1 MSLRARIG
9 VLTALAAAGA
19 VVLVSVVAFFI
30 VRQNILATLDANL
43 LQRATAAAQS
53 ELVDPQ
59 QLASTP
65 TGALGAGDIRLA
77 LLYENGLAQS
87 ARGPASAPPLGE
99 VELEVARGESE
110 SSVRTADEG
119 RSSYRVV
126 AVAAGE
132 GRALV
137 IGQRLDPT
145 RQVLTRLGDRAA
157 DDRWG
162 RGRAGRARSEWPWPA
177 RACARCSG

>member
-1 MSLRARIG
+1 M
-9 VLTALAAAGA
+9 AAAGA
-19 VVLVSVVAFFI
+19 VIARVASWRSSSC
-30 VRQNILATLDANL
+30 RQNILAALDANL

-87 ARGPASAPPLGE
+87 VRGAATAPPLG
-99 VELEVARGESE
+99 ARRAGGGPRRGRVS
-110 SSVRTADEG
+110 RCGQRPTAG
-119 RSSYRVV
+119 VPYRVV
-126 AVAAGE
+126 AVDAGA

-137 IGQRLDPT
+137 IGQRLDAT
-145 RQVLTRLGDRAA
+145 RAVLTRLAYRAA
-157 DDRWG
+157 RDRWR
-162 RGRAGRARSEWPWPA
+162 RGRAGRARRGGGGPHRPA
-177 RACARCSG
+177 AGPAS